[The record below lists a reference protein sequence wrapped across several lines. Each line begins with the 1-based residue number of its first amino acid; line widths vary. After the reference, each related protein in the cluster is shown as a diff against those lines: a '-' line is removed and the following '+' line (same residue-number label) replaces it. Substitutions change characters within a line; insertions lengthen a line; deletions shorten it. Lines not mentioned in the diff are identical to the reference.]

1 MCPTGLRISACLLLI
16 VLKALCL
23 CFLTQ
28 PCTATDVGTSEET
41 SVSYTRNSGN
51 SQDWH
56 GTTLAGSQNNGADN
70 STNSVDVID
79 LCTNSIPP
87 TFDGKQYA
95 KIINYVNIIHRDI
108 KLCQGHPMEFIQ
120 GKHWTQI
127 SRYNCNRIKSNEI
140 CSTYFNSVT
149 IYLP

>member
-1 MCPTGLRISACLLLI
+1 MRPTGLKISACLRLI

-23 CFLTQ
+23 CFLT
-28 PCTATDVGTSEET
+28 PSSTATDVGTSEET
-41 SVSYTRNSGN
+41 SVSYTRNSGS
-51 SQDWH
+51 SQDGH

-70 STNSVDVID
+70 STNIVDVID

-95 KIINYVNIIHRDI
+95 KIINYVNIIHRDN

-127 SRYNCNRIKSNEI
+127 SRYNCNGVKSKEI
-140 CSTYFNSVT
+140 CSTYFNSVKL
-149 IYLP
+149 YLP